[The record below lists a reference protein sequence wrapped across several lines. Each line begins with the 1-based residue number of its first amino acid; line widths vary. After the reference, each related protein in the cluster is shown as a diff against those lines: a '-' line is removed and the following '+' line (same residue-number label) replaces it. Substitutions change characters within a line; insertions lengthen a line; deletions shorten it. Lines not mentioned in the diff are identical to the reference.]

1 MVALSFMCGG
11 NQRTQECGGNQR
23 TQECGGNQRTQS
35 VEETRELPEN
45 LDMPQIKDKLFLSQ

>member
-23 TQECGGNQRTQS
+23 TQECGGNQRTLS
-35 VEETRELPEN
+35 VDETRELRVWRKPEN
-45 LDMPQIKDKLFLSQ
+45 SQKT